1 MYNNR
6 HSTELNGTNQM
17 PLYEYFC
24 QPCNGIFEE
33 LRPIRE
39 ATEPV
44 PCPQCFKDAARIMPT
59 SFAAFTYRDGYPRR
73 IPDDG
78 KFYHLGQK
86 VTKLVTSARPNEHPE
101 INKPEPK
108 RRRSKGEKAD
118 LRDMRAAAAKGD
130 LVDAYRNPVAPSA
143 VTEMVDTGRVVRKGS
158 PTHAPDHLGS

>member
-1 MYNNR
+1 
-6 HSTELNGTNQM
+6 M

-24 QPCNGIFEE
+24 EPCNGIFEE

-44 PCPQCFKDAARIMPT
+44 PCPVCYKDAKRIMPT
-59 SFAAFTYRDGYPRR
+59 SFAAFTFRDGYPRR

-86 VTKLVTSARPNEHPE
+86 VSKLVTSGRPNEHPE

-108 RRRSKGEKAD
+108 KRRSKGEKQELAD
-118 LRDMRAAAAKGD
+118 MQAAAMKGD
-130 LVDAYRNPVAPSA
+130 LSDLYGNPVEP
-143 VTEMVDTGRVVRKGS
+143 TEVVKMVDTGRVLRNKS
-158 PTHAPDHLGS
+158 PR

>member
-1 MYNNR
+1 
-6 HSTELNGTNQM
+6 M

-44 PCPQCFKDAARIMPT
+44 PCPECYKDAGRIMPT
-59 SFAAFTYRDGYPRR
+59 SFAAFTFRDGYPRR

-86 VTKLVTSARPNEHPE
+86 VTKLVSSGRPNEHPE

-108 RRRSKGEKAD
+108 VGKTRGEIG
-118 LRDMRAAAAKGD
+118 RAH
-130 LVDAYRNPVAPSA
+130 V
-143 VTEMVDTGRVVRKGS
+143 
-158 PTHAPDHLGS
+158 

>member
-1 MYNNR
+1 
-6 HSTELNGTNQM
+6 M

-44 PCPQCFKDAARIMPT
+44 PCPVCYKDAGRIMPT

-78 KFYHLGQK
+78 KFWHLGQK
-86 VTKLVTSARPNEHPE
+86 VSTLVTSGKPNEHPE

-108 RRRSKGEKAD
+108 KRRTKGEKAD
-118 LRDMRAAAAKGD
+118 IKEMKQMANKGELVDVYGNYVDSNEVPKIVDQGRSAAKGTP
-130 LVDAYRNPVAPSA
+130 RNLP
-143 VTEMVDTGRVVRKGS
+143 R
-158 PTHAPDHLGS
+158 HLER